1 MQKLSHNMALYS
13 YCCVEDILM
22 MTLVI
27 ETRPIPL
34 ESREDGAILVA
45 GTRIPL
51 DTVIHAFR
59 NGDSVEEIIEQYDT
73 LRIADVY
80 AIIGYYLD
88 HQEEVDGYLRRRQ
101 VDADEFRRTLEAQF
115 PSHGLRERLLAR
127 RQKDAQAGR

>member
-1 MQKLSHNMALYS
+1 
-13 YCCVEDILM
+13 
-22 MTLVI
+22 MTLMI
-27 ETRPIPL
+27 ETKPIPL
-34 ESREDGAILVA
+34 ESREDGTIMIT

-59 NGDSVEEIIEQYDT
+59 NGDSAEEIVEQYDT

-88 HQEEVDGYLRRRQ
+88 HQEEIEGYLRRRQ
-101 VDADEFRRTLEAQF
+101 AEADEFRRSLEAQF

-127 RQKDAQAGR
+127 RQNDAQAGR